1 VLEKQAHFGGLCL
14 DFFLIIIYIV
24 INTHINIM
32 TVEQQKK
39 TPVEHYYYS
48 EDEWN
53 RLGCGPLPPERDRGL
68 QSEHVKG
75 NPGIDG
81 KNIKGYN

>member
-1 VLEKQAHFGGLCL
+1 
-14 DFFLIIIYIV
+14 
-24 INTHINIM
+24 M

-39 TPVEHYYYS
+39 TPVERYYYS

-53 RLGCGPLPPERDRGL
+53 RLGCGPLPPERARQL
-68 QSEHVKG
+68 ENVVAKG
-75 NPGIDG
+75 NPKIDG